1 LLGRDH
7 AARPEESEVH
17 MVETVQCCL

>member
-7 AARPEESEVH
+7 AARPEEGKVH